1 MHWREQ
7 LLEQLATATP
17 GGYFA
22 RGEAASEPTGWAG
35 LAQSVNGNDARAR
48 IAADWLV
55 AQQAK
60 DGSIGVTA
68 TQSTPAWPTSL
79 AILLWQ
85 AINDPERYGKP
96 TAAAV
101 AWALGDKGTAHEHR
115 PEVGHD
121 TLLVGWSWTAN
132 THSWLEPTA
141 MFVMALRAAG
151 KDAHPRTR
159 EAVRLIVD
167 RILSQG
173 GCNCGNTTVLG
184 QELLPHVE
192 PSGLAMMALAG
203 EQLDD
208 PRIERT
214 LQYLERE
221 LSVDTTTASLS
232 YGLLGLA
239 AHRRSPA
246 DRMVW
251 LETAYDRS
259 TRQPPSPYKLALLA
273 LAASDEYP
281 FAAVTEA
288 TT

>member
-1 MHWREQ
+1 MPWRDQ

-22 RGEAASEPTGWAG
+22 RGEATSEPTAWAG
-35 LAQSVNGNDARAR
+35 LALSVNGNDARAR
-48 IAADWLV
+48 MAADWLV
-55 AQQAK
+55 EHQAK

-85 AINDPERYGKP
+85 AINDPKRYGEP

-101 AWALGDKGTAHEHR
+101 AWALGDKGTTHEHR

-121 TLLVGWSWTAN
+121 TLLVGWSWAAN

-141 MFVMALRAAG
+141 MFVMALKAAG
-151 KDAHPRTR
+151 MGAHPRTR

-167 RILSQG
+167 RMLSQG

-192 PSGLAMMALAG
+192 PSGLAMMALGG

-208 PRIERT
+208 PRIELT

-221 LSVDTTTASLS
+221 LSMDTTTASLS

-239 AHRRSPA
+239 AHNRASSKQV
-246 DRMVW
+246 DW
-251 LETAYDRS
+251 LEAAYLR
-259 TRQPPSPYKLALLA
+259 TIRREPSPYKLSLLA
-273 LAASDEYP
+273 LASTFPYP
-281 FAAVTEA
+281 FEQNK
-288 TT
+288 